1 MNIDNFIA
9 DLKKLL
15 DQHDIQFTGQLLIG
29 EKEFPHEITYDEQ
42 AYWGQIPVRDR
53 SSITIVADRPP
64 QGPVVFQKGI
74 APYIISDDLGMKGVF
89 NHADGKLYD
98 SKSAYKKAVKAAGLE
113 ILGNDAPRDV
123 KPAEPKIDMND
134 LKRDIAQSIQQLGG

>member
-1 MNIDNFIA
+1 MNIDNFIEEFGQ
-9 DLKKLL
+9 LL
-15 DQHDIQFTGQLLIG
+15 DKYNFQFTGQLLVS
-29 EKEFPHEITYDEQ
+29 EKEFPHEITHNEQ

-53 SSITIVADRPP
+53 SSITVTPKIPP
-64 QGPVVFQKGI
+64 QEPVIFQKGV
-74 APYIISDDLGMKGVF
+74 APFMISDDLGIKGIL
-89 NHADGKLYD
+89 NHADGKMYD

-123 KPAEPKIDMND
+123 KPAEPKIDMRE